1 MKKILLVEDD
11 EMSRDMLSR
20 RLQRKGFNV
29 VLGMDGE
36 QGVALAQSELPD
48 IILMDMSLP
57 LLNGWEA
64 TQRIKAM
71 EETKAIPIIALTSHA
86 MAGDRNR
93 ALAAGCDEY
102 TTKPIDFKKL
112 LEIIESFI

>member
-1 MKKILLVEDD
+1 MKKILMVEDD

-20 RLQRKGFNV
+20 RLERQGYKV
-29 VLGMDGE
+29 VLSMDGE
-36 QGVALAQSELPD
+36 QGVGLAQTELPD
-48 IILMDMSLP
+48 IILMDMNLP
-57 LLNGWEA
+57 LLDGWEA
-64 TQRIKAM
+64 TRRLKAM
-71 EETKAIPIIALTSHA
+71 EKTKTIPVIALTSHA

-112 LEIIESFI
+112 LGLIESFI